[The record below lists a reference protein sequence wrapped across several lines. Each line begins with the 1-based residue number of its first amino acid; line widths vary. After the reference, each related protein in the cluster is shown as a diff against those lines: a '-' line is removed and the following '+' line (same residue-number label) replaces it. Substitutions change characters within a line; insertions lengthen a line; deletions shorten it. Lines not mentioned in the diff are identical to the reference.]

1 MGPKIIQKSI
11 KMVMIRR
18 GSITFHSVPV
28 QQLFTFIRKKVL
40 LGADEISGD
49 GKSWVRVDRHY
60 QLRKFFSN
68 EDHGIKL
75 LESEPDLSV
84 EHENFETP
92 VHIERNKRTISSAM
106 LLWLTPNQP
115 HRGP

>member
-1 MGPKIIQKSI
+1 
-11 KMVMIRR
+11 MVMIRR

-28 QQLFTFIRKKVL
+28 QQLFASIRKKVL

-68 EDHGIKL
+68 KDDGIKF
-75 LESEPDLSV
+75 LELEPDLS
-84 EHENFETP
+84 EENENFTTQVNLENQFEE
-92 VHIERNKRTISSAM
+92 VAE
-106 LLWLTPNQP
+106 LLKEINN
-115 HRGP
+115 

>member
-1 MGPKIIQKSI
+1 MSPKIIQKPI

-68 EDHGIKL
+68 EDNGGNF
-75 LESEPDLSV
+75 LESEPNLSEENEKLEAHANLENQFQEVADLLKDI
-84 EHENFETP
+84 N
-92 VHIERNKRTISSAM
+92 N
-106 LLWLTPNQP
+106 
-115 HRGP
+115 

>member
-1 MGPKIIQKSI
+1 MDTKIIRKPI

-18 GSITFHSVPV
+18 GPITFRSVSV
-28 QQLFTFIRKKVL
+28 QQLFAFIRNKVL
-40 LGADEISGD
+40 LGPDEISGD
-49 GKSWVRVDRHY
+49 GKSWIRVDRHY

-84 EHENFETP
+84 EHENFETSA
-92 VHIERNKRTISSAM
+92 HIENQFKEVAD
-106 LLWLTPNQP
+106 LLKEINN
-115 HRGP
+115 

>member
-1 MGPKIIQKSI
+1 MGPKIIQKPI

-18 GSITFHSVPV
+18 GPITFHSVPV
-28 QQLFTFIRKKVL
+28 QQLFTFVRKKFL

-68 EDHGIKL
+68 EDHGIKGS
-75 LESEPDLSV
+75 ESELDLSE
-84 EHENFETP
+84 EHENLETQANL
-92 VHIERNKRTISSAM
+92 ENKFQEVAD
-106 LLWLTPNQP
+106 LLKDINN
-115 HRGP
+115 

>member
-1 MGPKIIQKSI
+1 MGPKIIQKPI

-28 QQLFTFIRKKVL
+28 QQLFAFIRKKVL
-40 LGADEISGD
+40 LGTDEISGD

-68 EDHGIKL
+68 EDSPTNFLKTTNDLSHEVETS
-75 LESEPDLSV
+75 ESPPDL
-84 EHENFETP
+84 ENDLQEAANLLRE
-92 VHIERNKRTISSAM
+92 INK
-106 LLWLTPNQP
+106 
-115 HRGP
+115 

>member
-1 MGPKIIQKSI
+1 
-11 KMVMIRR
+11 MVMIRR

-28 QQLFTFIRKKVL
+28 QQLFTFVRKKFL

-68 EDHGIKL
+68 EDNGGNF
-75 LESEPDLSV
+75 LESEPNLSEENEKFEAHANLENQFQEVADLLKDI
-84 EHENFETP
+84 N
-92 VHIERNKRTISSAM
+92 N
-106 LLWLTPNQP
+106 
-115 HRGP
+115 

>member
-1 MGPKIIQKSI
+1 MGPKIIQKPI

-28 QQLFTFIRKKVL
+28 EQLFAFIRKKVL

-68 EDHGIKL
+68 EDLGINYL
-75 LESEPDLSV
+75 VSEPNLS
-84 EHENFETP
+84 EESENFETQP
-92 VHIERNKRTISSAM
+92 NFENQFQEVAD
-106 LLWLTPNQP
+106 LLKEINN
-115 HRGP
+115 

>member
-1 MGPKIIQKSI
+1 MGPKIIQKPI

-18 GSITFHSVPV
+18 GSITFNSVPV

-68 EDHGIKL
+68 EDYVIKVS
-75 LESEPDLSV
+75 ESEPDLSV
-84 EHENFETP
+84 EYENFETQANLENQFQE
-92 VHIERNKRTISSAM
+92 VAD
-106 LLWLTPNQP
+106 LLKEINN
-115 HRGP
+115 

>member
-1 MGPKIIQKSI
+1 
-11 KMVMIRR
+11 MIRR

-68 EDHGIKL
+68 EDNGGNF
-75 LESEPDLSV
+75 LESEPNLSEENEKFEAQANIENQFQEVADLLKDI
-84 EHENFETP
+84 N
-92 VHIERNKRTISSAM
+92 N
-106 LLWLTPNQP
+106 
-115 HRGP
+115 

>member
-1 MGPKIIQKSI
+1 MGPKIIQKPI

-68 EDHGIKL
+68 EDNGGNF
-75 LESEPDLSV
+75 LESEPNLSEENEIFEAQANLENQFQEVADLLKDI
-84 EHENFETP
+84 N
-92 VHIERNKRTISSAM
+92 N
-106 LLWLTPNQP
+106 
-115 HRGP
+115 

>member
-1 MGPKIIQKSI
+1 MGPKIIQKPI

-18 GSITFHSVPV
+18 GPITFHSVPV

-68 EDHGIKL
+68 EDNGGNF
-75 LESEPDLSV
+75 LESEPNLSEENEKFEAHANLENQFQEVADLLKDI
-84 EHENFETP
+84 N
-92 VHIERNKRTISSAM
+92 N
-106 LLWLTPNQP
+106 
-115 HRGP
+115 